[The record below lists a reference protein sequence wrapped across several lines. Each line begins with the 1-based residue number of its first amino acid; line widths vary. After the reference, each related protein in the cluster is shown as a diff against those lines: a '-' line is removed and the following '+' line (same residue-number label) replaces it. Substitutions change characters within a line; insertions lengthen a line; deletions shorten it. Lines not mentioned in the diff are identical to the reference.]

1 LIPSEM
7 LGRQA
12 SDYKTALINRK
23 NQTDWTNTLGI
34 IWEKGLQVMS
44 GLYLYITSVL
54 E

>member
-1 LIPSEM
+1 M

-12 SDYKTALINRK
+12 SDYKTALINRN

-34 IWEKGLQVMS
+34 IWEKRSPGDVWPR
-44 GLYLYITSVL
+44 TNNTCAL